1 MRRFYGSVAALAGTA
16 ALLTG
21 CGSSSNS
28 GGPHRD
34 VTVIGSGQVQG
45 APDTLNSDLG
55 VEVTAPDVSTAISS
69 ASTQGK
75 ALIDAM
81 VTAGARRE
89 DIRTTDVS
97 VQPEYSNDRTVTGY
111 RASNTVHVVV
121 RDLTKASAI
130 LGAATQAGG
139 NATRIDSVS
148 FALDDNSK
156 LLADARAR
164 AFADAKARAEQ
175 YAVLSGLKLGSVTT
189 INETSSGANPP
200 PPSARSQFAAPDIPL
215 EPGTQTVTFTVTVK
229 WELD

>member
-1 MRRFYGSVAALAGTA
+1 MRRFYGSVAALAGAA
-16 ALLTG
+16 ALLSG
-21 CGSSSNS
+21 CGSSSS
-28 GGPHRD
+28 PDPHRD

-55 VEVTAPDVSTAISS
+55 VEVIAPDVSTAIST
-69 ASTQGK
+69 ANTQAK
-75 ALIDAM
+75 AVIDAM
-81 VTAGARRE
+81 VAAGARRE

-97 VQPEYSNDRTVTGY
+97 VQPQYGTDQKVTGY
-111 RASNTVHVVV
+111 RASNTVKLVV
-121 RDLTKASAI
+121 RDLPKASAI

-139 NATRIDSVS
+139 NDTRINSVS

-175 YAVLSGLKLGSVTT
+175 YAVLSGLRLGSVQT

-200 PPSARSQFAAPDIPL
+200 PPIARNQFATPEIPL

-229 WELD
+229 WELN

>member
-16 ALLTG
+16 ALLSG
-21 CGSSSNS
+21 CGSSSS
-28 GGPHRD
+28 PDPHRD

-55 VEVTAPDVSTAISS
+55 VEVTAQDVSTAIST
-69 ASTQGK
+69 ASIRAK
-75 ALIDAM
+75 AVIDAM
-81 VTAGARRE
+81 VAAGARRE

-97 VQPEYSNDRTVTGY
+97 VQPQYNTDQTVTGY
-111 RASNTVHVVV
+111 RSSNTVHVVV

-139 NATRIDSVS
+139 NDTRVNSVS
-148 FALDDNSK
+148 FALDDDSK

-175 YAVLSGLKLGSVTT
+175 YAVLSGLKLGSVKT
-189 INETSSGANPP
+189 INETSSGANTPP
-200 PPSARSQFAAPDIPL
+200 PIARNQLAAPDIPL

-229 WELD
+229 WALD